1 MYQELKTAAETA
13 ARELI
18 EVAKLEEGDLMVVG
32 CSSSEVGGQ
41 KIGTDSNVDIADAV
55 FSGIYGVLKEKNI
68 FLAAHELGV
77 GSVWINQLKLICDK
91 ENVRPHPGIRGRM
104 AQP

>member
-18 EVAKLEEGDLMVVG
+18 EIAKLEEGDLMVVG

-41 KIGTDSNVDIADAV
+41 KIGTDTNVDIADAG
-55 FSGIYGVLKEKNI
+55 FSGIYSVLKEKNI
-68 FLAAHELGV
+68 YRAAQCCEH
-77 GSVWINQLKLICDK
+77 
-91 ENVRPHPGIRGRM
+91 
-104 AQP
+104 

>member
-1 MYQELKTAAETA
+1 MYEMIQRQAAQA
-13 ARELI
+13 LRELI
-18 EVAKLEEGDLMVVG
+18 EAAGLKAGDLLVVG

-68 FLAAHELGV
+68 FLAAQCCEHL
-77 GSVWINQLKLICDK
+77 NRALIVEKAACK
-91 ENVRPHPGIRGRM
+91 AFGL
-104 AQP
+104 